1 MEQVT
6 ITQLIYRYYTPISKT
21 SRQTLV
27 RVVKLRQNNPV
38 HIKLSENEMSE
49 QLSTALSIAQK
60 QINQM
65 LTMQDAMNSRVS
77 ETWRDNGYEWY
88 RAIWVECAEM
98 LDHHGWKWWKH
109 QEIDIAQVQLELVD
123 IFHFGLSLRL
133 MTGDSVAQISRELAK
148 ELHQGTAEN
157 DFKIALENLASAA
170 VTHKAFNAKALADCM
185 SLMNMDLDE
194 LFRQYVGKN
203 TLNFFRQ
210 DHGYKDGSYIKIW
223 HGEEDNEV
231 LANLVNTL
239 DAGADDFQQ
248 QLYTAL
254 KGKYP
259 SA

>member
-1 MEQVT
+1 MSDLLTAQN
-6 ITQLIYRYYTPISKT
+6 QIS
-21 SRQTLV
+21 
-27 RVVKLRQNNPV
+27 
-38 HIKLSENEMSE
+38 
-49 QLSTALSIAQK
+49 
-60 QINQM
+60 QM

-109 QEIDIAQVQLELVD
+109 QEIEVAQVQLELVD

-133 MTGDSVAQISRELAK
+133 MSGDTVGEITNQLANELMQQTD
-148 ELHQGTAEN
+148 ES

-170 VTHKAFNAKALADCM
+170 VSNKAFDAIALADCM
-185 SLMNMDLDE
+185 RLMDMDLAE

-210 DHGYKDGSYIKIW
+210 DHGYKDGTYIKIW

-231 LANLVNTL
+231 LAKLVNEL
-239 DAGADDFQQ
+239 DASAVDFQQ
-248 QLYTAL
+248 QLYAAL
-254 KGKYP
+254 EAKYP
-259 SA
+259 K

>member
-1 MEQVT
+1 M
-6 ITQLIYRYYTPISKT
+6 
-21 SRQTLV
+21 
-27 RVVKLRQNNPV
+27 
-38 HIKLSENEMSE
+38 SENS
-49 QLSTALSIAQK
+49 AAQN
-60 QINQM
+60 QIKQM
-65 LTMQDAMNSRVS
+65 LTMQNAMNSRVS
-77 ETWRDNGYEWY
+77 ETWQENGYEWY

-133 MTGDSVAQISRELAK
+133 MAGETVTSITETLVTELTESSGEK
-148 ELHQGTAEN
+148 

-170 VTHKAFNAKALADCM
+170 VTNKSFDAIALADCM
-185 SLMNMDLDE
+185 RLMNMDLDE

-210 DHGYKDGSYIKIW
+210 DHGYKEGTYIKVW

-239 DAGADDFQQ
+239 DASASDFQQ
-248 QLYTAL
+248 QLYAAL
-254 KGKYP
+254 ETKYP
-259 SA
+259 A

>member
-1 MEQVT
+1 MSLQKFNTE
-6 ITQLIYRYYTPISKT
+6 K
-21 SRQTLV
+21 
-27 RVVKLRQNNPV
+27 N
-38 HIKLSENEMSE
+38 MSE
-49 QLSTALSIAQK
+49 QLSTALSKAEK
-60 QINQM
+60 QISQM

-77 ETWRDNGYEWY
+77 DTWRENGYEWY

-133 MTGDSVAQISRELAK
+133 MSGDNAELIARDLAK
-148 ELHQGTAEN
+148 ELHQGTAES
-157 DFKIALENLASAA
+157 DFKVALENLASAA
-170 VTHKAFNAKALADCM
+170 VSNKAFDAKALADCM

-210 DHGYKDGSYIKIW
+210 DHGYKEGTYIKEW

-231 LANLVNTL
+231 LAKLVASLN
-239 DAGADDFQQ
+239 AGADDFQQ
-248 QLYTAL
+248 QLYKAL
-254 KGKYP
+254 EEKYP
-259 SA
+259 S

>member
-1 MEQVT
+1 
-6 ITQLIYRYYTPISKT
+6 
-21 SRQTLV
+21 
-27 RVVKLRQNNPV
+27 
-38 HIKLSENEMSE
+38 MSE

-60 QINQM
+60 QITQM
-65 LTMQDAMNSRVS
+65 LSMQDAMNSRVS
-77 ETWRDNGYEWY
+77 EAWRDNDYEWY

-109 QEIDIAQVQLELVD
+109 QKIDIAQVQLELVD

-133 MTGDSVAQISRELAK
+133 MTGKSVKKISRTLAK
-148 ELHQGTAEN
+148 ELHQGTGES

-170 VTHKAFNAKALADCM
+170 VTNKAFDAKALADCM

-231 LANLVNTL
+231 LANLVKTL
-239 DAGADDFQQ
+239 DTSADDFQQ
-248 QLYTAL
+248 QLYSAL
-254 KGKYP
+254 KEKYP
-259 SA
+259 S

>member
-1 MEQVT
+1 
-6 ITQLIYRYYTPISKT
+6 
-21 SRQTLV
+21 
-27 RVVKLRQNNPV
+27 
-38 HIKLSENEMSE
+38 MSE
-49 QLSTALSIAQK
+49 KLSTALSVAQK

-77 ETWRDNGYEWY
+77 ESWRSNGYEWY

-98 LDHHGWKWWKH
+98 LDHHGRKWWKH

-133 MTGDSVAQISRELAK
+133 MTGDSVDYISSKLAK
-148 ELHQGTAEN
+148 ELHQGTGEN

-170 VTHKAFNAKALADCM
+170 VTKKSFDAKALADCM

-210 DHGYKDGSYIKIW
+210 DHGYKEGSYIKIW

-231 LANLVNTL
+231 LANLVKTL
-239 DAGADDFQQ
+239 DTGADDFQQ
-248 QLYTAL
+248 QLYAAL
-254 KGKYP
+254 EAKYP

>member
-1 MEQVT
+1 
-6 ITQLIYRYYTPISKT
+6 
-21 SRQTLV
+21 
-27 RVVKLRQNNPV
+27 
-38 HIKLSENEMSE
+38 MSE
-49 QLSTALSIAQK
+49 LSTAQN
-60 QINQM
+60 QIKQM

-77 ETWRDNGYEWY
+77 ETWQENGYEWY

-133 MTGDSVAQISRELAK
+133 MTGASVENITETLATELMQSSDEK
-148 ELHQGTAEN
+148 

-170 VTHKAFNAKALADCM
+170 VTHKSFNAIALADCM
-185 SLMNMDLDE
+185 RLMNMDLDE

-210 DHGYKDGSYIKIW
+210 DHGYKEGTYIKIW

-239 DAGADDFQQ
+239 DASADDFQQ
-248 QLYTAL
+248 QLYAAL
-254 KGKYP
+254 EEKYP
-259 SA
+259 S